1 MLKRNLFVSG
11 YKHENIWEGI
21 GQTKIWESA
30 KQILWSVEIDQSLS
44 FDKYVSS
51 FYKKARKIVCI
62 SIIVQFYEFNSKTSI
77 NENIYRISVRILSF
91 GLDVPC

>member
-30 KQILWSVEIDQSLS
+30 KQTL
-44 FDKYVSS
+44 
-51 FYKKARKIVCI
+51 
-62 SIIVQFYEFNSKTSI
+62 
-77 NENIYRISVRILSF
+77 
-91 GLDVPC
+91 